1 MKKQNKKGFTIV
13 ELVIVVA
20 VIAILAAV
28 LIPTFSNVVGSAKE
42 AALASD
48 AKALYTEYVAK
59 QAEEGKDIAD
69 EVYVYVETVVEGEG
83 ASQQSVDYYLLVKNG
98 VVQDK
103 NRDEKITLEGDAYKG
118 AELDGKTTYKK

>member
-1 MKKQNKKGFTIV
+1 M
-13 ELVIVVA
+13 L
-20 VIAILAAV
+20 
-28 LIPTFSNVVGSAKE
+28 TFSNVVGSAKE

-83 ASQQSVDYYLLVKNG
+83 ASKQSVDYYLLVKNG

-103 NRDEKITLEGDAYKG
+103 NGDEKITLEGDAYKG

>member
-83 ASQQSVDYYLLVKNG
+83 ENKQSVDYYLLVKNG

-103 NRDEKITLEGDAYKG
+103 NSDKKITLEGDAYKG
-118 AELDGKTTYKK
+118 DELDGKTTYKK